1 MKASIEQINKWLAG
15 EVVEDSVFKLNDYV
29 KIISGNNSG
38 AVGSVISLET
48 VGSNPTYLIELVSGE
63 DANVKQSEIE
73 KIQS

>member
-15 EVVEDSVFKLNDYV
+15 EVVENSMFKLNDDV
-29 KIISGNNSG
+29 KIISGNKYG

-48 VGSNPTYLIELVSGE
+48 VGTDPTYLIELVSGE

-73 KIQS
+73 KIHS